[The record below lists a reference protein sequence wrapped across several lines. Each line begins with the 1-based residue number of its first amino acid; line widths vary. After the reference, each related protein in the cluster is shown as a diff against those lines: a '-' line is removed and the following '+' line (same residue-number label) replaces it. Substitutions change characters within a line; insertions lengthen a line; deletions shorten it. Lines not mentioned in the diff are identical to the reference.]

1 MFFQMKLY
9 YPPESYKPI
18 KLCQRHDFLGRFSR
32 QKIGV
37 FHFMWRPFLLF
48 TLAICDLFTPNFR
61 LCWSLLDLYVQKKKE
76 KSPWLKVKKKTGPKK
91 KKKKVFDDEW
101 RKTLADSYIPD
112 CSFGSIDADV
122 ATVKATAVFPFFE
135 LFLLPGILE
144 TNPRNSNRTS
154 CGHACNYFPARC

>member
-1 MFFQMKLY
+1 M
-9 YPPESYKPI
+9 
-18 KLCQRHDFLGRFSR
+18 CQRHDFLGRFSR

-48 TLAICDLFTPNFR
+48 TLAICDLFTPSFC

-91 KKKKVFDDEW
+91 KKKKVFDDKW

-112 CSFGSIDADV
+112 RNN
-122 ATVKATAVFPFFE
+122 
-135 LFLLPGILE
+135 IL
-144 TNPRNSNRTS
+144 
-154 CGHACNYFPARC
+154 

>member
-1 MFFQMKLY
+1 MKLY
-9 YPPESYKPI
+9 YPPECHKPI
-18 KLCQRHDFLGRFSR
+18 KMCQCHDFLRRFSR

-48 TLAICDLFTPNFR
+48 TLAICDLFTPSFR

-76 KSPWLKVKKKTGPKK
+76 KSPWLKVEKKTGPKEK

-112 CSFGSIDADV
+112 RNNILRHLQRLHFCLKLLFWIDICRRRHRQSHCSYS
-122 ATVKATAVFPFFE
+122 
-135 LFLLPGILE
+135 FL
-144 TNPRNSNRTS
+144 
-154 CGHACNYFPARC
+154 